1 MKNFGNK
8 LLELRKSNDYTIDDL
23 VEKLNNVSDYKISRS
38 AISRWENN
46 KSEPTATA
54 ISLYAKVF
62 NTDMNVLLGIDRSN
76 AKMIN
81 LDIQPRKI
89 PILGKIAAG
98 TPILAVQNYEDYFDT
113 SEFINADF
121 ALQIQGDSMI
131 GSRIFDGD
139 IVFLKKQPCVE
150 NGEIGAFLID
160 GEATLKIFN
169 KQNNTIMLL
178 SSNPKYQPIILSPD
192 NENLTLGKLIGV
204 YSRR

>member
-1 MKNFGNK
+1 MNEDNTSKIIAKNLKRLMDDRELSNVELSEIIGVSESTVGK
-8 LLELRKSNDYTIDDL
+8 WLLEKSIPRMGAI
-23 VEKLNNVSDYKISRS
+23 EKLASYFHI
-38 AISRWENN
+38 N
-46 KSEPTATA
+46 KS
-54 ISLYAKVF
+54 
-62 NTDMNVLLGIDRSN
+62 DLLEDRSN
-76 AKMIN
+76 AKEVK

-98 TPILAVQNYEDYFDT
+98 TPILAVENHEDYFDT

-131 GSRIFDGD
+131 GSRIYDGD
-139 IVFLKKQPCVE
+139 IVFLKKQSYIE
-150 NGEIGAFLID
+150 NGQIGAFLID

-178 SSNPKYQPIILSPD
+178 SSNPNYSPIILSPD
-192 NENLTLGKLIGV
+192 RENLILGKLIGV

>member
-8 LLELRKSNDYTIDDL
+8 LLELRKSRDYTIDEL

-62 NTDMNVLLGIDRSN
+62 NTDMNALLGIDRSN

-98 TPILAVQNYEDYFDT
+98 TPILAVENYEDYFDT

-192 NENLTLGKLIGV
+192 KENLTLGKLIGV

>member
-1 MKNFGNK
+1 MNIGENIKRRR
-8 LLELRKSNDYTIDDL
+8 LELGISVDELAEKIGKNRATIYRYENSSIENLPTTILEPLAKALYTTPAKLMGWSN
-23 VEKLNNVSDYKISRS
+23 VKEISIKTQTR
-38 AISRWENN
+38 R
-46 KSEPTATA
+46 
-54 ISLYAKVF
+54 
-62 NTDMNVLLGIDRSN
+62 
-76 AKMIN
+76 
-81 LDIQPRKI
+81 I

-178 SSNPKYQPIILSPD
+178 SSNPSYPPIILSPD
-192 NENLTLGKLIGV
+192 VENLTLGKLIGV

>member
-8 LLELRKSNDYTIDDL
+8 LLELRKSRDYTIDEL

-62 NTDMNVLLGIDRSN
+62 NTDMNALLGIDRSN

-98 TPILAVQNYEDYFDT
+98 TPILAVENYEDYFDT